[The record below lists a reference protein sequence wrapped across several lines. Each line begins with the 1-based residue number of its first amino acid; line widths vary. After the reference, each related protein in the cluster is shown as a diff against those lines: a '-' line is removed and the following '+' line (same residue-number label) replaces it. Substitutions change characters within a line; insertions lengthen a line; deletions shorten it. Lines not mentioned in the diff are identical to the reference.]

1 MLDAVNKLSKLLSA
15 KQKRHALAVFGLML
29 LAAVF
34 EFVSVTL
41 FLPFVSILAQPNIM
55 LSNRYLSAL
64 KDASGLASVTE
75 FAVVLGLI
83 TMLVIWTSML
93 VRACNVY
100 FISRFGFSV
109 MHALSLDMM
118 RLNLA
123 REYLFYLKQNT
134 ADLTRTVLIDAEEV
148 VGRSCSRSCGSCSTP
163 SFPSSSW
170 RCWC

>member
-1 MLDAVNKLSKLLSA
+1 MLDAVDKLSKLLSA
-15 KQKRHALAVFGLML
+15 KQKRQALGVFGLML

-41 FLPFVSILAQPNIM
+41 FLPFVSILTQPSIV

-64 KDASGLASVTE
+64 KDALGLATATE
-75 FAVVLGLI
+75 FAVLLGL
-83 TMLVIWTSML
+83 TTVLVIWVSML

-118 RLNLA
+118 RLNLS
-123 REYLFYLKQNT
+123 RDYLFYLKQNT
-134 ADLTRTVLIDAEEV
+134 ADLTR
-148 VGRSCSRSCGSCSTP
+148 RSCSAPRRSSEACCCRSCGPCSTP
-163 SFPSSSW
+163 SSPSSSW